1 MDTYQLAT
9 VTYMNICKNK
19 EYRNV
24 LSLMA
29 TNLPKNATID
39 NPDRMVDN

>member
-1 MDTYQLAT
+1 MNIFQLAT

-24 LSLMA
+24 LNFMA
-29 TNLPKNATID
+29 TDLPRNATID